1 MTATYW
7 SPHGWTGHESVD
19 GIEVVVDATGTISS
33 VAARPTPTRGAIHLE
48 GVMVPGLV
56 NAHSHAFHRA
66 LRARTHEQGDFWAW
80 RELMYRIADAL
91 QPDTYEALATA
102 VFGEMALAGVT
113 TVGEF
118 HYLHHDRQGARYD
131 DRNAMSHAV
140 VRAARSAGLRLV
152 LLDTCYLTADVDGAA
167 LEGPQLRF
175 SDGSADAWHERH
187 ELLAGDYAAVAE
199 VTVGAAVHSVRAVP
213 QQAMST
219 VAAGAGT
226 GPLHVHLSEQLR
238 ENQRCIEV
246 LGRTPTQVLA
256 DGGALG
262 PMTTGVHAIHV
273 GAGDRA
279 LLATSGS
286 MVCLCP
292 TTERDLGD
300 GWAPAAEFAA
310 DGIRWALG
318 SDSHA
323 SIDLFEEA
331 RAVEL
336 NDRARLRRRG
346 IHDPVALLAAAT
358 TVGVQSLGIEG
369 GRLAAGQPA
378 DFVVIRPD
386 TVRMAGNLSVSSVV
400 FAATAGDVAH
410 VFVAGR
416 HIVDGG
422 RHQLIESVPRL
433 LTSAIHAIGIDS

>member
-7 SPHGWTGHESVD
+7 SPYGWTGRESVD
-19 GIEVVVDATGTISS
+19 GIEVAVDAGGMISS
-33 VAARPTPTRGAIHLE
+33 VASRPTPTREAIQLE
-48 GVMVPGLV
+48 GVMLPGLV

-66 LRARTHEQGDFWAW
+66 LRAKTHEQGDFWAW
-80 RELMYRIADAL
+80 RELMYRVADAL

-118 HYLHHDRQGARYD
+118 HYLHHDRHGARYE
-131 DRNAMSHAV
+131 DRNTMSHAI

-152 LLDTCYLTADVDGAA
+152 LLDACYLTADVDGTA
-167 LEGPQLRF
+167 LSGPQLRF
-175 SDGSADAWHERH
+175 SDGNAEAWHERH
-187 ELLAGDYAAVAE
+187 ELLVGDYAAVE
-199 VTVGAAVHSVRAVP
+199 DVTVGAAVHSVRAVP
-213 QQAMST
+213 EQAMST
-219 VAAGAGT
+219 VAEGAGT
-226 GPLHVHLSEQLR
+226 GPIHVHLSEQRR
-238 ENQRCIEV
+238 ENQRCIEL

-262 PMTTGVHAIHV
+262 PLTTGVHAIHV
-273 GAGDRA
+273 SAGDRA

-300 GWAPAAEFAA
+300 GLAPAAEMAA
-310 DGIRWALG
+310 DGILWSLG

-336 NDRARLRRRG
+336 NDRARLQRRG
-346 IHDPVALLAAAT
+346 IHDPEALLAAAT
-358 TVGVQSLGIEG
+358 RAGARSLGLEG
-369 GRLAAGQPA
+369 GQLEAGNPA

-386 TVRMAGNLSVSSVV
+386 TVRMAGNPSVPSVV
-400 FAATAGDVAH
+400 FAATACDVSH
-410 VFVAGR
+410 VVVAGR
-416 HIVDGG
+416 QIVDGG
-422 RHQLIESVPRL
+422 QHRHIESVSSL
-433 LTSAIHAIGIDS
+433 LAGAMQMIGVDP